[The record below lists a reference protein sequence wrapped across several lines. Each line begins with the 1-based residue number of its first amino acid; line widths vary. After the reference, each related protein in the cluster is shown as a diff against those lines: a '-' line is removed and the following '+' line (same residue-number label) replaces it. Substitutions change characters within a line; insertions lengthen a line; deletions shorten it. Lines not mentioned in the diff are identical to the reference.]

1 MAKLLSRRATL
12 AIPLGAVLMPV
23 LPRLAYAAPAIGAA
37 APDFT
42 APDQDGRSRSLAE
55 FRGKVVMLEWTN
67 HDCPFVRKHYNS
79 SNMQSLQRLAAE
91 KDVVWL
97 SVISSPPGEQGHVTP
112 EQAKALTTERSAAP
126 AAVLL
131 DPQSRMARAYGA
143 TTTPH
148 MYVIDAEG
156 VLRYMGGIDSIA
168 SNRVDDVA
176 KAEPLA
182 RNAMLAVAEG
192 RPVAQPVT
200 RNYGC
205 AIKYAPGA

>member
-1 MAKLLSRRATL
+1 MASILSRRATL
-12 AIPLGAVLMPV
+12 AIPLGAVLMPM
-23 LPRLAYAAPAIGAA
+23 LPRLAQAAPAIGAA
-37 APDFT
+37 APDFS
-42 APDQDGRSRSLAE
+42 APDQDSRMRSLAE
-55 FRGKVVMLEWTN
+55 FRGKVVVLEWTN
-67 HDCPFVRKHYNS
+67 HDCPFVRKHYG
-79 SNMQSLQRLAAE
+79 SNAMQSVQKLAAE
-91 KDVVWL
+91 RGIVWL

-112 EQAKALTTERSAAP
+112 EQARALTTERGAAP

-131 DPQSRMARAYGA
+131 DPQSRMARAYAA

-156 VLRYMGGIDSIA
+156 MLRYMGGIDSIP
-168 SNRVDDVA
+168 SNRPADIE

-182 RNAMLAVAEG
+182 KNAMLAVAEG